1 MLVAHILAHK
11 KPPKY
16 NIYIYFF
23 QYIKYRK
30 GSLTIKSVSYL
41 HTCYKRRK
49 AERTLAQE
57 VAHVAPQLLFDSRAL
72 LWLLLFLHFLQYAGK
87 KRAEQ
92 LFG

>member
-11 KPPKY
+11 KAPQ
-16 NIYIYFF
+16 NTTFIYFL

-49 AERTLAQE
+49 AECTLAQE
-57 VAHVAPQLLFDSRAL
+57 VAHVGPQLLFDPRAL
-72 LWLLLFLHFLQYAGK
+72 LWPLLFRHFLQYTGK
-87 KRAEQ
+87 KTAEQ